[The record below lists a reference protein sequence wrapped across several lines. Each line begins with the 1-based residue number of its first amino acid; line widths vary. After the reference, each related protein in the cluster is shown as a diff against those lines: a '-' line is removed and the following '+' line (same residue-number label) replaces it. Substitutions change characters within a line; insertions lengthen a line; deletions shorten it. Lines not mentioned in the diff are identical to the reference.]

1 MNNFYRNSNSFEM
14 QKNNCAN
21 ECKNPPYIR
30 EYGPEP
36 IVTNMCEITKQ
47 NVTYRTALWTGDNF
61 QITLMC
67 IPINECIG
75 LEAHCNTDQFIL
87 IVEGEGIVKMGNEK
101 NNLNFQRNVSS
112 NSAFVVP
119 AGKWHNLVNTGKT
132 PIKLFS
138 IYAPPEHPKGTIH
151 CTKKDSTD

>member
-1 MNNFYRNSNSFEM
+1 
-14 QKNNCAN
+14 
-21 ECKNPPYIR
+21 
-30 EYGPEP
+30 
-36 IVTNMCEITKQ
+36 
-47 NVTYRTALWTGDNF
+47 
-61 QITLMC
+61 MC
-67 IPINECIG
+67 IPVNECIG

-119 AGKWHNLVNTGKT
+119 AGKWHNLVNTGRT

-151 CTKKDSTD
+151 CTKKDATD